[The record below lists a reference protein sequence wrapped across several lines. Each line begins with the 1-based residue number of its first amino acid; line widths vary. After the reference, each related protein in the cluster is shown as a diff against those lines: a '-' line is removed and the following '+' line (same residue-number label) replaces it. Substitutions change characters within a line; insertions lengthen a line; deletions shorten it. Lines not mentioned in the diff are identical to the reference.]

1 LIAGRAVVFNEY
13 ESACDSPPTK
23 KKKEE
28 KQGPGK
34 NLLTLSLGFTLN
46 LCINLEDN

>member
-23 KKKEE
+23 KKKR
-28 KQGPGK
+28 GK
-34 NLLTLSLGFTLN
+34 TRTRKEPVDTFIRIYIKSMYQFGG
-46 LCINLEDN
+46 